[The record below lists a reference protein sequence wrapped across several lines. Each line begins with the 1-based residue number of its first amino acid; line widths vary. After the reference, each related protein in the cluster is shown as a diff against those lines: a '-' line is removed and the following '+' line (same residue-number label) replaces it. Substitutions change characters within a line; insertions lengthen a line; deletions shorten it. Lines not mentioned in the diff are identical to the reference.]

1 MMFLLLTAK
10 ISSIFSHSTVISA
23 LTASYACWEIAPS
36 AMLFGI
42 FLPSHQQQMGILQ
55 NVSLL

>member
-23 LTASYACWEIAPS
+23 FTASYACWEIAPS

-42 FLPSHQQQMGILQ
+42 FLPWHQQQMGI
-55 NVSLL
+55 